1 MMAALTKEQRAER
14 DRLAADVQAEPV
26 AVKRSVIDEVRTA
39 SIAALRSGDQAEHA
53 FLEAVLFNLHTL
65 KVRIGD
71 RSHPALD
78 DLSALL

>member
-1 MMAALTKEQRAER
+1 MAGLTKEQRAER
-14 DRLAADVQAEPV
+14 ERLAAETLGEPA
-26 AVKRSVIDEVRTA
+26 AVKRSIIDEVRTA
-39 SIAALRSGDQAEHA
+39 SAAALRAGDQAEHA
-53 FLEAVLFNLHTL
+53 FLEVVLFNLHTL